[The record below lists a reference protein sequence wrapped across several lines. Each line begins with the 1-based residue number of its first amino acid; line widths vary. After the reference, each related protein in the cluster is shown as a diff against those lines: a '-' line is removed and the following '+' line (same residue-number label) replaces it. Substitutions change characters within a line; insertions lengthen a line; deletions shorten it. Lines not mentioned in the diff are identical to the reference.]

1 MRYIINGA
9 LGLMGREMIRVAG
22 EENVCAKVDKN
33 ACSDGYFSKIEDY
46 LGEGDVIVDF
56 SSHLATYE
64 VCEYAVRRKM
74 PLVIASTS
82 HTCEEMQ
89 EIYRSCATVPI
100 FLSYNFSGGV
110 FAINEFIKIL
120 SSTLEIKKAEIFEK
134 HHKDKK
140 DAPSGTAITF
150 KDTLTSFGYPDG
162 IEILSVRE
170 GDGYAEHTVRLE
182 TDDEII
188 TIKHEAKNRTL
199 FAKGAVLAAEFIIT
213 QKNGLYGMKD
223 LVNKRF

>member
-1 MRYIINGA
+1 
-9 LGLMGREMIRVAG
+9 
-22 EENVCAKVDKN
+22 
-33 ACSDGYFSKIEDY
+33 
-46 LGEGDVIVDF
+46 
-56 SSHLATYE
+56 
-64 VCEYAVRRKM
+64 
-74 PLVIASTS
+74 
-82 HTCEEMQ
+82 MQ

-120 SSTLEIKKAEIFEK
+120 SSTLEIKKAQIFEK

-150 KDTLTSFGYPDG
+150 KDTLTSFGYTDG

-188 TIKHEAKNRTL
+188 TVKHEAKNRTL

>member
-9 LGLMGREMIRVAG
+9 LGRMGCEMIRVAG

-33 ACSDGYFSKIEDY
+33 AHSDGYFPKIEDY
-46 LGEGDVIVDF
+46 TGGADVIVDF
-56 SSHLATYE
+56 SSHSSVYQLCDYA
-64 VCEYAVRRKM
+64 CENKI

-89 EIYRSCATVPI
+89 KIYRSCAVIPI

-110 FAINEFIKIL
+110 FAINEFIKSL
-120 SSTLEIKKAEIFEK
+120 PNALEIKKVTIYEK

-140 DAPSGTAITF
+140 DAPSGTAVMF
-150 KDTLTSFGYPDG
+150 KDALVSMGYTGEVDM
-162 IEILSVRE
+162 ISVRD
-170 GDGYAEHTVRLE
+170 GDGYGKHTVTVE

-188 TIKHEAKNRTL
+188 TVKHEAGSRTL
-199 FAKGAVLAAEFIIT
+199 FAKGAVRAAEFIVS
-213 QKNGLYGMKD
+213 QKSGLYGMKD
-223 LVNKRF
+223 LINKRF